1 MWDYLGEH
9 YGSTTVPKEHSGLMR
24 LVGTFLQTTRIME
37 HERFMKG
44 FTTVIG
50 HTIYAPWRPGSKAP
64 ATLVRQLD
72 TGIHEHQHI
81 VQLKRD
87 GYARFWT
94 MYVLSSRARAI
105 YEAEAYTC
113 GLELHWWLSGTTPDP
128 VEVAQILLSYGCSK
142 SDVAAAAEVL
152 ASNRVKIQAGE
163 GITESFRL
171 AKAWLEAEA
180 GR

>member
-1 MWDYLGEH
+1 
-9 YGSTTVPKEHSGLMR
+9 MR
-24 LVGTFLQTTRIME
+24 SVGTLLQTVRIME

-50 HTIYAPWRPGSKAP
+50 HTIYAPWDPGDAGT

-94 MYVLSSRARAI
+94 TYVASSRARAI

-113 GLELHWWLSGTTPDP
+113 GLELNWWLYERTADP
-128 VEVAQILLSYGCSK
+128 GEIAAILLDYGCSRA
-142 SDVAAAAEVL
+142 DVQAATEVL
-152 ASNRVKIQAGE
+152 AANLARIQAGE
-163 GITESFRL
+163 TITESFGLSRT
-171 AKAWLEAEA
+171 WLEARANRPSPMPSA
-180 GR
+180 GPSFPRDP